1 MKSDKKIAV
10 ITGSAGG
17 LGKEFAQRL
26 LRSGKCIGPNLITFQ
41 KTNAIPVVDVF
52 DLANVYFIK
61 VDGVGAKDSFQSE
74 LMNLIRPANLN
85 GSDLS

>member
-26 LRSGKCIGPNLITFQ
+26 LRSGNLQLNDLLFYLGYLIQLRLPDKYICYKDVMSFFF
-41 KTNAIPVVDVF
+41 KKGGKKYTNVHTYYI
-52 DLANVYFIK
+52 L
-61 VDGVGAKDSFQSE
+61 
-74 LMNLIRPANLN
+74 
-85 GSDLS
+85 

>member
-26 LRSGKCIGPNLITFQ
+26 LRSGNLQFNDLLFYLGYLIQLHLATQLHLVTRIVLVICSKRCIV
-41 KTNAIPVVDVF
+41 KR
-52 DLANVYFIK
+52 K
-61 VDGVGAKDSFQSE
+61 K
-74 LMNLIRPANLN
+74 
-85 GSDLS
+85 